1 MIRIILKN
9 MDKKNYGIY
18 GFSMALFSSII
29 YIIASLISING
40 IINLG
45 AGSENVRIVF
55 AFYYVV
61 IACTGLLFIFYAL
74 NFYIKSRMKDYAMLI
89 VLGISKRRTFAFLI
103 FEFIFI
109 FLAGTLAGLVTGMV
123 VIEIISKL
131 FCANGITVDL
141 SFQEIVLNL
150 RMSFLFSDLLYGIH

>member
-74 NFYIKSRMKDYAMLI
+74 NFYIKSRMKDCH
-89 VLGISKRRTFAFLI
+89 VLD
-103 FEFIFI
+103 
-109 FLAGTLAGLVTGMV
+109 
-123 VIEIISKL
+123 EIIWKL
-131 FCANGITVDL
+131 EIIWNRFSRFWVFVLSASMMGLTVK
-141 SFQEIVLNL
+141 I
-150 RMSFLFSDLLYGIH
+150 FSDRRVEWMSLLRILSMRCIAEICLKR

>member
-61 IACTGLLFIFYAL
+61 IACTGLPVRELFL
-74 NFYIKSRMKDYAMLI
+74 CHDCKKVNVKS
-89 VLGISKRRTFAFLI
+89 
-103 FEFIFI
+103 
-109 FLAGTLAGLVTGMV
+109 
-123 VIEIISKL
+123 
-131 FCANGITVDL
+131 CAYL
-141 SFQEIVLNL
+141 
-150 RMSFLFSDLLYGIH
+150 

>member
-55 AFYYVV
+55 AF
-61 IACTGLLFIFYAL
+61 LLCRYCLHRPSFH
-74 NFYIKSRMKDYAMLI
+74 
-89 VLGISKRRTFAFLI
+89 FLCLK
-103 FEFIFI
+103 
-109 FLAGTLAGLVTGMV
+109 FL
-123 VIEIISKL
+123 
-131 FCANGITVDL
+131 
-141 SFQEIVLNL
+141 
-150 RMSFLFSDLLYGIH
+150 Y